1 MRLIYQYEFDPTGTA
16 VRRPKRDPAAGRPG
30 RACGCGCGRG
40 GGPRGGGG
48 FARLARR
55 RTRRSSLE
63 MCEVRATELASR
75 VYMPRL
81 SETSQ
86 LFDSVSVYTSTFS

>member
-1 MRLIYQYEFDPTGTA
+1 MNLTRPGPPSA
-16 VRRPKRDPAAGRPG
+16 VRKEIRRPAGRGARAAAGAG
-30 RACGCGCGRG
+30 AG